1 MANMCKEG
9 VCFHAEKVSK
19 IYPGTKA
26 LDNVDFDLL
35 TGKVNVLIGEN
46 GAGKS
51 TLAKRKYIF
60 GTLRTPE
67 NMGSGSSI
75 RN

>member
-46 GAGKS
+46 GA
-51 TLAKRKYIF
+51 
-60 GTLRTPE
+60 
-67 NMGSGSSI
+67 
-75 RN
+75 